1 MEPMMLV
8 SFFLI
13 PPLLVCCFST
23 LYFIFSSSE
32 NRFQQ
37 NSNTSKYPPGKTGWP
52 IIGETI
58 EFLNSGK
65 FIQERMNKY
74 SKHVFRTSLLCQSV
88 VFLCGLD
95 GNKFLFSNED
105 KLAVQ
110 WVPSSIKKLFPYSSS
125 NNKISLVDEAKKL
138 RKILS
143 QFLVPDARQRCFFIM
158 ERVVKQYLLTNWD
171 NKRKITVL
179 PLAMNYT
186 LCLSCHL
193 FLSIDDPAGIE
204 ELGKPLEQ
212 LRAGLFSLPIDLPG
226 TAYNLGLKA
235 SKFLMNKLTLIVK
248 QRKID
253 LEVKK
258 APETQDLLSYLLL
271 QVDDHGN
278 LIDESVVA
286 SRILGTF
293 IGAHEA
299 SATVI
304 TFTIKYLAELPRV
317 FSEVRKE
324 MMEIKSSKVPGDLLN
339 WDDTRRMK
347 YSWNVVCEVMRLV
360 PPIQGTFREAIVD
373 FDYKGF
379 SVPKGWKL
387 FWSTSSTHK
396 NSDYFS
402 EPERFDPARFEGK
415 GPAPYTYIPFGGG
428 PHLCPGKELAKL
440 QILVFMYHVVTKY
453 KWETVLPDE
462 EIKFHPFPKPAHG
475 LPILLQHESM

>member
-8 SFFLI
+8 SFFLF
-13 PPLLVCCFST
+13 PLLVCCFST
-23 LYFIFSSSE
+23 LYFVFTSSK
-32 NRFQQ
+32 NGLQQ

-58 EFLNSGK
+58 EFRDAGK

-74 SKHVFRTSLLCQSV
+74 SKHIFKTSLLGQSV
-88 VFLCGLD
+88 VVLCGLD
-95 GNKFLFSNED
+95 GNKFVFSNED

-110 WVPSSIKKLFPYSSS
+110 WMPPSIKKLFPYFSTT
-125 NNKISLVDEAKKL
+125 NKISLVDEAKKM

-143 QFLVPDARQRCFFIM
+143 QFLAPDVRQRCFCIM
-158 ERVVKQYLLTNWD
+158 ERVVKQHLLTNWD
-171 NKRKITVL
+171 NKRKVTVL
-179 PLAMNYT
+179 PLAMNYS

-193 FLSIDDPAGIE
+193 FLTIDDPAGIQ
-204 ELGKPLEQ
+204 ELGKPLEE

-253 LEVKK
+253 LEEKK

-293 IGAHEA
+293 IGAYEA
-299 SATVI
+299 SATVL
-304 TFTIKYLAELPRV
+304 TFTIKYIAELPSV
-317 FSEVRKE
+317 YSQVRKE
-324 MMEIKSSKVPGDLLN
+324 MTDIKSSKVPGDLLS
-339 WDDTRRMK
+339 WDDTLKMK

-360 PPIQGTFREAIVD
+360 PPVQGNFREAIVD
-373 FDYKGF
+373 FNYKGF

-402 EPERFDPARFEGK
+402 EPERFDPTRFEGK

-453 KWETVLPDE
+453 RWETVLPDE
-462 EIKFHPFPKPAHG
+462 EINLHPFPKPAHG

>member
-1 MEPMMLV
+1 
-8 SFFLI
+8 
-13 PPLLVCCFST
+13 
-23 LYFIFSSSE
+23 
-32 NRFQQ
+32 
-37 NSNTSKYPPGKTGWP
+37 
-52 IIGETI
+52 
-58 EFLNSGK
+58 
-65 FIQERMNKY
+65 MNKY
-74 SKHVFRTSLLCQSV
+74 SKHIFRTSLLGQSV
-88 VFLCGLD
+88 VVLCGLD
-95 GNKFLFSNED
+95 GNKFLFSNEN
-105 KLAVQ
+105 KLAVP
-110 WVPSSIKKLFPYSSS
+110 WLPRSIHKMFPYS
-125 NNKISLVDEAKKL
+125 NNDKISLVDEAKKL

-143 QFLVPDARQRCFFIM
+143 QFLVPDVRQRCFCIM
-158 ERVVKQYLLTNWD
+158 ERVVKQNLATNWD
-171 NKRKITVL
+171 NKRKVTVL
-179 PLAMNYT
+179 PLAMKYT
-186 LCLSCHL
+186 LCLICDL

-204 ELGKPLEQ
+204 ELGAPLEQ

-226 TAYNLGLKA
+226 TSYSLGLKA
-235 SKFLMNKLTLIVK
+235 SKFLMNKLVLIVK

-253 LEVKK
+253 LEQNK
-258 APETQDLLSYLLL
+258 APTTLDLLSYLLL
-271 QVDDHGN
+271 EVDDDGN
-278 LIDESVVA
+278 LLDESVIA

-304 TFTIKYLAELPRV
+304 TFTIKYLAELPGV
-317 FSEVRKE
+317 YSEVQKE
-324 MMEIKSSKVPGDLLN
+324 MMEIKNSKVPGDLLN
-339 WDDTRRMK
+339 WDDTQKMK

-428 PHLCPGKELAKL
+428 PHLCPGKDLAKL

-462 EIKFHPFPKPAHG
+462 EINFHPFPKPAHG
-475 LPILLQHESM
+475 LPILLQHENVQGIE